1 MAGVIKPVLPR
12 PTGDTVKVTKVSM
25 PGNGSANFASANLI
39 NEINEVGKRNLEA
52 ITQKAALIILDL
64 QERIPQDYVEL
75 ITNINQLSRRVDTIT
90 NDYYNED
97 DLMSFED
104 LTSMLDSVFGAS

>member
-39 NEINEVGKRNLEA
+39 NEINEVGKETSKRLR
-52 ITQKAALIILDL
+52 K
-64 QERIPQDYVEL
+64 
-75 ITNINQLSRRVDTIT
+75 RRH
-90 NDYYNED
+90 
-97 DLMSFED
+97 
-104 LTSMLDSVFGAS
+104 